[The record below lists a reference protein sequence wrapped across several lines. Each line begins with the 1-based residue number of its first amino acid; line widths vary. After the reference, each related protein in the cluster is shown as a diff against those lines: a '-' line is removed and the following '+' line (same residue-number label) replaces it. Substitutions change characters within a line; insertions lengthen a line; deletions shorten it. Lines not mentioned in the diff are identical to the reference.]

1 MTDSQ
6 GKKQSTVANPK
17 ITQML
22 DLTVRNF
29 KALLLYPC
37 GKDNLKL
44 MGRQKFSAKKQKL
57 LKKKKHTHTNFGIK
71 GYNIRNFKNITG
83 WAQWLNAEQ

>member
-6 GKKQSTVANPK
+6 GKKQSTVANPE

-44 MGRQKFSAKKQKL
+44 MGRQKFSANKRKL
-57 LKKKKHTHTNFGIK
+57 LKKKKHTNFGIK
-71 GYNIRNFKNITG
+71 GYNIRNLKNITG

>member
-1 MTDSQ
+1 
-6 GKKQSTVANPK
+6 
-17 ITQML
+17 ML

-57 LKKKKHTHTNFGIK
+57 LKKIESQILELKDISEICKISLDGLS
-71 GYNIRNFKNITG
+71 G
-83 WAQWLNAEQ
+83 

>member
-6 GKKQSTVANPK
+6 GQKQSTVANPE

-44 MGRQKFSAKKQKL
+44 MGRQKFSANKQKL
-57 LKKKKHTHTNFGIK
+57 LKKKNRNTNFGIK
-71 GYNIRNFKNITG
+71 GYNIRNLKNITG

>member
-57 LKKKKHTHTNFGIK
+57 LKKKNTHTQKQPAPVERKRCRFL
-71 GYNIRNFKNITG
+71 Y
-83 WAQWLNAEQ
+83 A